1 MVFKTMYVH
10 VVVRVLIIVG
20 TSLLLS
26 KAVSSSGYLHTAI
39 VLSVLLLLETL
50 ELLRYLNRTNRQLSR
65 FFASLLDRG
74 SSIHLD
80 KRETSGSY
88 RELTKQLDAVN
99 RIIQTERMEKEKEK
113 NYLNY
118 LIEHIGVG
126 VITYKESGDIDLI
139 NPAAKKIFRE
149 KKIPNLAYLNTFNPE
164 FKETIEKLEVNR
176 HTLLSIIVENEL
188 FYLTVRKSLFKIYD
202 QPISLINFQDIN
214 SELDKKELE
223 SWQKIIR
230 VLTHEIMSTISPVT
244 SLSEHLLKKIDE
256 TEALKD
262 LKKLE
267 RKHLEDITEGLEII
281 HTRGKGLM
289 DFVQHYHSMTHL
301 PIPEP
306 EEFHVKTFLEGIVNL
321 FRPECEKKRIAIKL
335 DLQEGLVL
343 CADNNLIQ
351 QVLINMVKNSIHALA
366 ETTDKKI
373 WITGRSDGSQIL
385 ISVKDNGCGIDKEN
399 MENIFIPFYTTRKE
413 GSGIGLSL
421 AKQIMRLHNGQ
432 ISVKSEPGQGAG
444 FVLKF

>member
-1 MVFKTMYVH
+1 MYVH
-10 VVVRVLIIVG
+10 IVVRVLIIIG

-26 KAVSSSGYLHTAI
+26 RAVSSSGYLHTAV
-39 VLSVLLLLETL
+39 VLSVLLLLETF
-50 ELLRYLNRTNRQLSR
+50 ELLHYLNRTNRQLAR

-80 KRETSGSY
+80 KRESSGSY
-88 RELTKQLDAVN
+88 RELTKQLDAIN
-99 RIIQTERMEKEKEK
+99 RIIQTERMEKEKER

-126 VITYKESGDIDLI
+126 VITYKESGEIDLI

-149 KKIPNLAYLNTFNPE
+149 KNIPNLVCLNRFNPD
-164 FKETIEKLEVNR
+164 FKEVVEKLEVNR
-176 HTLLSIIVENEL
+176 HTLISVIVENEL

-202 QPISLINFQDIN
+202 QPIWLINFQDIN

-244 SLSEHLLKKIDE
+244 SLSEHLLKKMDE
-256 TEALKD
+256 TEELKD
-262 LKKLE
+262 IKKL
-267 RKHLEDITEGLEII
+267 KNKQLDDITEGLEII
-281 HTRGKGLM
+281 YTRGKGLM

-301 PIPEP
+301 PIPET
-306 EEFHVKTFLEGIVNL
+306 EEFHLRTFLQGIINL
-321 FRPECEKKRIAIKL
+321 FTPECEKKKIELSL
-335 DLQEGLVL
+335 DLQDGLVL
-343 CADNNLIQ
+343 CADSNLIQ
-351 QVLINMVKNSIHALA
+351 QVLINIIKNAIHALA
-366 ETTDKKI
+366 DTDDKI
-373 WITGRSDGSQIL
+373 IRISGRSDDSGIL
-385 ISVKDNGCGIDKEN
+385 IAVKDNGCGIDKEN

-413 GSGIGLSL
+413 GSGIGLSM
-421 AKQIMRLHNGQ
+421 AKQIMRLHDGH
-432 ISVKSEPGQGAG
+432 ISVKSEPGQGAE

>member
-1 MVFKTMYVH
+1 MVFKKMYVH
-10 VVVRVLIIVG
+10 IVVRVVVILG

-26 KAVSSSGYLHTAI
+26 RTISASGYVHTSI
-39 VLSVLLLLETL
+39 VLSVLLIIETF
-50 ELLRYLNRTNRQLSR
+50 ELLHYMNRTNRQLSR

-74 SSIHLD
+74 SSIQFN
-80 KRETSGSY
+80 KRETTGSY
-88 RELTKQLDAVN
+88 RELISQLDAIN

-113 NYLNY
+113 NYLDY
-118 LIEHIGVG
+118 LVEHIGVG
-126 VITYKESGDIDLI
+126 VIAYKESGEIDLI

-149 KKIPNLAYLNTFNPE
+149 KKISNLAYLNTFNPDFQE
-164 FKETIEKLEVNR
+164 SIEKLEVNR
-176 HTLLSIIVENEL
+176 HTLISVIVENEL

-202 QPISLINFQDIN
+202 QPVWLINFQDIN
-214 SELDKKELE
+214 SELDRKELE

-244 SLSEHLLKKIDE
+244 SLSEHLLKKMNE

-262 LKKLE
+262 LKKLKK
-267 RKHLEDITEGLEII
+267 KHLEDITEGLEII
-281 HTRGKGLM
+281 YTRGKGLM

-301 PIPEP
+301 PIPEI
-306 EEFHVKTFLEGIVNL
+306 EEFHLKTFLERIINL
-321 FRPECEKKRIAIKL
+321 FAPDCEKKQIELNL
-335 DLQEGLVL
+335 DLQDGLVL
-343 CADNNLIQ
+343 RADSNLIQ
-351 QVLINMVKNSIHALA
+351 QVLINLIKNSIHALA
-366 ETTDKKI
+366 DTDDKKI
-373 WITGRSDGSQIL
+373 RITGRSDGYQIL
-385 ISVKDNGCGIDKEN
+385 ISIKDNGCGIDKEN

-432 ISVKSEPGQGAG
+432 ISVKSEPGKGAE

>member
-1 MVFKTMYVH
+1 MVYKTMYVH
-10 VVVRVLIIVG
+10 IVVRVLIIVG

-26 KAVSSSGYLHTAI
+26 KAVTSIGYLHTAI
-39 VLSVLLLLETL
+39 VLSIFLLLETF
-50 ELLRYLNRTNRQLSR
+50 ELLRYLNRTNRQLAR
-65 FFASLLDRG
+65 FFESLLDRG
-74 SSIHLD
+74 SSIQLD
-80 KRETSGSY
+80 KRDKSGSY
-88 RELTKQLDAVN
+88 RELTKQLDAII
-99 RIIQTERMEKEKEK
+99 RIIQTERMEKEKER

-118 LIEHIGVG
+118 LVEHIGVG
-126 VITYKESGDIDLI
+126 VITYKESGEIDLI

-149 KKIPNLAYLNTFNPE
+149 KKIPNLAYLNRFNPDFQE
-164 FKETIEKLEVNR
+164 SIEKLEVNR
-176 HTLLSIIVENEL
+176 HTLISIIVENEL

-202 QPISLINFQDIN
+202 QPVWLINFQDIN
-214 SELDKKELE
+214 SELDRKELE

-244 SLSEHLLKKIDE
+244 SLSEHLLKKMNE

-262 LKKLE
+262 LKKLKK
-267 RKHLEDITEGLEII
+267 KHLEDISEGLEII
-281 HTRGKGLM
+281 YTRGKGLM

-301 PIPEP
+301 PIPEI
-306 EEFHVKTFLEGIVNL
+306 EEFHLKTFLERIINL
-321 FRPECEKKRIAIKL
+321 FTPECEKKQIEVNL
-335 DLQEGLVL
+335 DLQDGLVL
-343 CADNNLIQ
+343 YADSNLIQ
-351 QVLINMVKNSIHALA
+351 QVLINLIKNSIHALA
-366 ETTDKKI
+366 DTDEKEI
-373 WITGRSDGSQIL
+373 RITGRTDGSEIL

-432 ISVKSEPGQGAG
+432 ISVKSEPGKGAE

>member
-1 MVFKTMYVH
+1 MYSH
-10 VVVRVLIIVG
+10 IVVRVLIIIG
-20 TSLLLS
+20 TSLFLAR
-26 KAVSSSGYLHTAI
+26 AVTSSGYVHTAI
-39 VLSVLLLLETL
+39 VLSALLILETY
-50 ELLRYLNRTNRQLSR
+50 ELLHYLNRTNRQLSR

-74 SSIHLD
+74 SSIQLD
-80 KRETSGSY
+80 KREPSGSY

-99 RIIQTERMEKEKEK
+99 RIIQTERMEKEKER

-126 VITYKESGDIDLI
+126 VITYRESGEIDLV

-149 KKIPNLAYLNTFNPE
+149 KKIPNLSYLNRFNPE

-202 QPISLINFQDIN
+202 QPVFLINFQDIN

-244 SLSEHLLKKIDE
+244 SLSEHLLKKMDKTIG
-256 TEALKD
+256 LKD
-262 LKKLE
+262 LKKLQ
-267 RKHLEDITEGLEII
+267 RKHLEEIAEGLEII
-281 HTRGKGLM
+281 NTRGKGLM

-301 PIPEP
+301 PIPEI
-306 EEFHVKTFLEGIVNL
+306 EEFHLRTFLEGIINL
-321 FRPECEKKRIAIKL
+321 FTPECEKKKIEVTL
-335 DLQEGLVL
+335 DLQDGLL
-343 CADNNLIQ
+343 LLADSNLIQ
-351 QVLINMVKNSIHALA
+351 QVLINIIKNAIHALA
-366 ETTDKKI
+366 DTEDKKI
-373 WITGRSDGSQIL
+373 SITGRSDGSGIQIA
-385 ISVKDNGCGIDKEN
+385 VKDNGCGIDKEN
-399 MENIFIPFYTTRKE
+399 MENIFIPFYTTREE
-413 GSGIGLSL
+413 GSGIGLSM

-432 ISVKSEPGQGAG
+432 ISVRSEPGEGAE
-444 FVLKF
+444 FVLKFSG